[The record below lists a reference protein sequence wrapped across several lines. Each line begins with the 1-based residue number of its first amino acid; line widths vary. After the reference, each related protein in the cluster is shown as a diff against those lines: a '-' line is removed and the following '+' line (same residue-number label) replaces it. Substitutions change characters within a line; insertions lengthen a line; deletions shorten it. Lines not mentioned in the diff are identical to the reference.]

1 MSTPVAVV
9 DTALVTSVG
18 LSAPAACAAIRAGLT
33 NPSATRYI
41 DSAGEWIMAHQVPL
55 DPALRGRAKLITMAT
70 MAIRECLAKQ
80 PLQDWATV
88 PLMLCVAEQARPGR
102 FDALENELFA
112 EIEAQLEVKFARQ
125 SLVIPHGRVSVAVA
139 LMHARELIASGTVPY
154 VLIAATD
161 TLLNWPTL
169 QAYDA
174 ERRLLTQKNSNGFM
188 AGEGAGALLIGPVG
202 AGPQLSCT
210 GLGFATE
217 PAPITSEEPLRG
229 DGLTQAIK
237 GALKDAGCE
246 MHHMDFRITDVS
258 GEQYY
263 FKEAALALSRTLREL
278 KEEFDIWHPA
288 ECIGE
293 AGAVAGVAAIAVADA
308 ACRKA
313 YAHGPNILCHA
324 ANDDGRRAAIIL
336 QYRTH

>member
-9 DTALVTSVG
+9 GTALVTSVG

-33 NPSATRYI
+33 NPSATRFI

-55 DPALRGRAKLITMAT
+55 EPSLRGRAKLITMAT
-70 MAIRECLAKQ
+70 IAIRECLAKQ
-80 PLQDWATV
+80 TAQEWSSV
-88 PLMLCVAEQARPGR
+88 PLLLCVAEEARPAR
-102 FDALENELFA
+102 LDALENELFA
-112 EIEAQLEVKFARQ
+112 DIEAQLEVKFSRR

-139 LMHARELIASGTVPY
+139 LMHAREMIVSGAAPY

-161 TLLNWPTL
+161 TLLNGPTL

-174 ERRLLTQKNSNGFM
+174 EHRLLTQQSSNGFM
-188 AGEGAGALLIGPVG
+188 PGEGAGALLIGPASV
-202 AGPQLSCT
+202 GPQLLCT

-217 PAPITSEEPLRG
+217 PATIASEQPLRG
-229 DGLTQAIK
+229 EGLTQAIK
-237 GALKDAGCE
+237 GALRDAGCE
-246 MHHMDFRITDVS
+246 MHHMDFRIADIS

-278 KEEFDIWHPA
+278 KEEFDLWHPA

-313 YAHGPNILCHA
+313 YANGPNILCHA